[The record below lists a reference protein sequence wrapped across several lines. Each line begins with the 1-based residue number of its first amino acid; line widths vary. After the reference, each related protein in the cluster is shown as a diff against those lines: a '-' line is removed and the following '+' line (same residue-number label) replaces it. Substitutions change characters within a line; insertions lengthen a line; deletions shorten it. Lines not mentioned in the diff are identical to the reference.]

1 MNQTKSTKA
10 REVIRNWHLVDAT
23 GQVLGRLA
31 TDIAVK
37 LMGKAKSNFV
47 RNLDCGDYVVVV
59 NGNAYVTTG
68 KKEVAKTYGT
78 YSGFPGGLREKALWE
93 LRKEKPEEPLRRAV
107 YGMLPKNKLRDVL
120 ITRLYIV
127 QGVDHPYGVHFS
139 STQK

>member
-10 REVIRNWHLVDAT
+10 SEVIRNWHLLDAK
-23 GQVLGRLA
+23 GKVLGRLA

-37 LMGKAKSNFV
+37 LMGKGKPNFV

-68 KKEVAKTYGT
+68 KKEIEKTYGT

-93 LRKEKPEEPLRRAV
+93 LRKEKPEEPLKRAV
-107 YGMLPKNKLRDVL
+107 YGMLPKNKLRDTL

-127 QGVDHPYGVHFS
+127 QDENHPYGIHFQ
-139 STQK
+139 TQSK